1 MNVSNI
7 AEIKT
12 LQQLNI
18 AEETNESDAEKS
30 MRFLG
35 TFNQCMYGMVNFV
48 GETPWEFHP
57 DDEYLQVIE
66 GDVEVVLCVSEN
78 KTTVSLAPGDIF
90 IIPKEVW
97 HRQFSQD
104 GVKLMFMTSSEGNQH
119 SSEDPSLVSINNQNI
134 QKPE

>member
-1 MNVSNI
+1 MNVTNI
-7 AEIKT
+7 VEIKT

-30 MRFLG
+30 LRFLG

-48 GETPWEFHP
+48 GETSWEFHP

-66 GDVEVVLCVSEN
+66 GDVEVVLCVLEN
-78 KTTVSLAPGDIF
+78 KTIVSLAAGDIF

-97 HRQFSQD
+97 HRQLSQN
-104 GVKLMFMTSSEGNQH
+104 GVKLIFITSCEGNQH
-119 SSEDPSLVSINNQNI
+119 STEDPPMVAQLM
-134 QKPE
+134 K